1 MTLSIK
7 KCTLEDLN
15 SLRQI
20 SIDTF
25 FQTFSNSNTAE
36 NMKAYLENA
45 YNEDK
50 LGKELCNTD
59 ASFFFLFADEKLAGY
74 MKLNEAP
81 SQTDINDSNSL
92 EIERI
97 YILKDFQGAGLG
109 RYMMEYAISSAK
121 RLGKKYVWLGVWEKN
136 DKALRFY
143 KNYKFYRIGEH
154 SFIVGDDP
162 QTDYI
167 MRKDLDAV

>member
-50 LGKELCNTD
+50 LSKELCNTD

-109 RYMMEYAISSAK
+109 KYMMEYAISSAK
-121 RLGKKYVWLGVWEKN
+121 RLSKKYIWLGVWEKN